1 VACFAV
7 IDNNIPSTLKK
18 QTENIN
24 LQAKIVLENIMLLF
38 FLSYLS
44 VPMGSR

>member
-1 VACFAV
+1 MNPALLNGLLAV
-7 IDNNIPSTLKK
+7 IDNNISSTLKN

-38 FLSYLS
+38 FLSYL
-44 VPMGSR
+44 